1 MYYKSGGLKRITFVC
16 VSAAFQKRQA
26 ERYSALRTAI
36 SELID
41 WRRQL
46 MTGTFTHDHLRDMRL
61 RITTH
66 IDRGN
71 RYRPISF
78 PFCFFFSTSVVL
90 SFSLSL
96 QNDDYSGVIVNGHW
110 LEPRTCSSCFN
121 FSCFFK
127 WNWFMAIGKSYD
139 RIFYCQLPFTGT
151 GINSIVG
158 RQQVP
163 IVFFELE
170 LELKNRTFQQYV
182 YLNHIF
188 KKMKEKKSCKPQ
200 KMKSSSKKKSWW

>member
-1 MYYKSGGLKRITFVC
+1 MWGILAEKTIAVVICRFDGSTVQHGLVLDLGDLVEITQQCQDWYLGSNLSSTGSKGIFPKSYVAKTRSLPDPDRWSLYDDPVVEEATNVIREWVVIWRQYYL
-16 VSAAFQKRQA
+16 KRQA
-26 ERYSALRTAI
+26 ESYSALRTAI

-96 QNDDYSGVIVNGHW
+96 QNDDYSGVIVNGH
-110 LEPRTCSSCFN
+110 
-121 FSCFFK
+121 
-127 WNWFMAIGKSYD
+127 
-139 RIFYCQLPFTGT
+139 
-151 GINSIVG
+151 
-158 RQQVP
+158 
-163 IVFFELE
+163 
-170 LELKNRTFQQYV
+170 
-182 YLNHIF
+182 
-188 KKMKEKKSCKPQ
+188 
-200 KMKSSSKKKSWW
+200 